1 MILRVSS
8 GDSGLLKYFSCSSA
22 MPWIRDECMNLSK
35 KEIKELVE
43 LDARCFDPP
52 INYSS
57 RDIKFYTLHPEAILL
72 REYEKKTLIAY
83 CLGNAKDG
91 NIITIDVHPLYR
103 RRGLGRRLL
112 VQMLREFRAR
122 NIAQA
127 ISQIALDNLPSIQLH
142 QSLGFQIRHILYGY
156 YPDGT
161 AAYELVLPLSPIK
174 S

>member
-1 MILRVSS
+1 
-8 GDSGLLKYFSCSSA
+8 

-127 ISQIALDNLPSIQLH
+127 ISQIALDNLPLSSFIKAWDFKSGISFTDIIRTALQRM
-142 QSLGFQIRHILYGY
+142 SLC
-156 YPDGT
+156 
-161 AAYELVLPLSPIK
+161 SPCRRSK
-174 S
+174 VNTSLQVVRMS